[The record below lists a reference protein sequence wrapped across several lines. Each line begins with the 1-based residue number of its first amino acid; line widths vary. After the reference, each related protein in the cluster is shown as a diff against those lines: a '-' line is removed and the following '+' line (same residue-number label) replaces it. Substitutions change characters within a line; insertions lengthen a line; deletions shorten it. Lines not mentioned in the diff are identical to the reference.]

1 MKKIEF
7 GFIQGR
13 MTSPPSKKIL
23 QYFTKKIGER
33 NFIMQIDLSLIS
45 LNILVRENLIRATQF
60 GIKKI

>member
-23 QYFTKKIGER
+23 QYFPKK
-33 NFIMQIDLSLIS
+33 NW
-45 LNILVRENLIRATQF
+45 
-60 GIKKI
+60 KKEFYYAKVWYDNNYSFLFAF

>member
-23 QYFTKKIGER
+23 QYFPKK
-33 NFIMQIDLSLIS
+33 NW
-45 LNILVRENLIRATQF
+45 
-60 GIKKI
+60 KKEFHYAEKYEMVHSQEWFLLLPVV